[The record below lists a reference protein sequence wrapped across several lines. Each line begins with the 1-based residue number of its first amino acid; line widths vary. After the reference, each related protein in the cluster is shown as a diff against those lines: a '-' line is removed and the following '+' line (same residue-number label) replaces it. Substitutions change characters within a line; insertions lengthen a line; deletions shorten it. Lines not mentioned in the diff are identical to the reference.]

1 MGLPDQYE
9 TRAGQRGRALSGGQR
24 QRVAIARAM
33 IRDAPILILDE
44 PTTGLDAESSER
56 ILAPIRRL
64 MSGRT
69 TIIVSHNLLT
79 VRDAS
84 QILVLDQGRVV
95 ESGTH
100 DELLANAGPYATLYH
115 LHQAGGPVDGGDDAD
130 VYDAADDIDDEY
142 DDYDDEGGDEFDDE
156 DDPADTFA
164 DDQLTRALDASRIT
178 TKAGRE

>member
-1 MGLPDQYE
+1 MALPDQYD

-79 VRDAS
+79 VREAS
-84 QILVLDQGRVV
+84 RIVVLDHGRVV

-100 DELLANAGPYATLYH
+100 DDLLSNGGPYATLYH
-115 LHQAGGPVDGGDDAD
+115 LHQAGGAQAAGNDALDDLRPS
-130 VYDAADDIDDEY
+130 DED
-142 DDYDDEGGDEFDDE
+142 DDYEYEWVDE
-156 DDPADTFA
+156 DDPDEAF
-164 DDQLTRALDASRIT
+164 DDEEVSVGRATPRIA